1 MARQRTSTTRRKKK
15 ERVITVDGQRIDLLQ
30 LPSRGYNYP
39 KDIEIYIKPL
49 SIKEQIDMERYG
61 ISDAEYFQTI
71 LNGITIHGDFNK
83 RNLLH
88 SDVQFIDIVRRLYSF
103 DTKDK
108 IRIDDCKCIYPDCGH
123 KFSYEF
129 TMDQIEFSDFSEE
142 IFNKHF
148 VFGEGTDEELEV
160 VVSPITVSEYINM
173 SREFRNHPDKRH
185 ALSSMYTDYMCG
197 CIREIVGRTFK
208 NDRDRNA
215 FLKDYIENLCMAKDK
230 NLLKQIV
237 DETIVKVQPFTLLC
251 ESCGR
256 ETEVV
261 VSPTSNF
268 QQ

>member
-39 KDIEIYIKPL
+39 KDIEIYIK
-49 SIKEQIDMERYG
+49 QIDMERYG

-129 TMDQIEFSDFSEE
+129 TMDQIEFSDFSED

>member
-1 MARQRTSTTRRKKK
+1 MARRKKK
-15 ERVITVDGQRIDLLQ
+15 EREVMDGQRVDLLQ
-30 LPSRGYNYP
+30 LPSKGYSYP

-61 ISDAEYFQTI
+61 ISDAEYFQMI

-88 SDVQFIDIVRRLYSF
+88 SDVQFVDVVRRLFSF
-103 DTKDK
+103 DTKEK
-108 IRIDDCKCIYPDCGH
+108 IKIEDCTCIYPDCRH

-129 TMDQIEFSDFSEE
+129 TMDQIEFSEFNED
-142 IFNKHF
+142 IFGKHF
-148 VFGEGTDEELEV
+148 KFGEGTEEELEV
-160 VVSPITVSEYINM
+160 VVSPITVAEYINM
-173 SREFRNHPDKRH
+173 SREFRNHADKRN
-185 ALSSMYTDYMCG
+185 AMSAMYVDYMCG
-197 CIREIVGRTFK
+197 CIREIENRVFK

-215 FLKDYIENLCMAKDK
+215 FLRNYIENLWSAKDK
-230 NLLKQIV
+230 KVLQQII
-237 DETIVKVQPFTLLC
+237 DETIIKIQPFVLLC

>member
-1 MARQRTSTTRRKKK
+1 
-15 ERVITVDGQRIDLLQ
+15 
-30 LPSRGYNYP
+30 
-39 KDIEIYIKPL
+39 
-49 SIKEQIDMERYG
+49 
-61 ISDAEYFQTI
+61 
-71 LNGITIHGDFNK
+71 
-83 RNLLH
+83 
-88 SDVQFIDIVRRLYSF
+88 VQFIDIVRRLYSF
-103 DTKDK
+103 DIKDK

-129 TMDQIEFSDFSEE
+129 TMDQIEFSDFNED
-142 IFNKHF
+142 IFGKHF
-148 VFGEGTDEELEV
+148 IFGEGTDEELEV

-268 QQ
+268 QQQ

>member
-129 TMDQIEFSDFSEE
+129 TMDQIEFSDFNED

>member
-1 MARQRTSTTRRKKK
+1 MARQRASTTRRKKK

-30 LPSRGYNYP
+30 LPSKGYNYP

-61 ISDAEYFQTI
+61 ISDAEYFQII

-129 TMDQIEFSDFSEE
+129 TMDQIEFSDFSED

-160 VVSPITVSEYINM
+160 VVSPIPVSEYINM